1 MMLHWSMSAAALPPC
16 RLPSFT
22 DKFQAKEPLTRI
34 RDIAHRNDIP
44 HDIKKEIKHT
54 IQVRW
59 SLTRFLRCGAAGSDK
74 RPVRSFCMRCRAQLP
89 WVSTEQQR

>member
-1 MMLHWSMSAAALPPC
+1 MMLHWYVSAAALPLC

-54 IQVRW
+54 IQVGRL
-59 SLTRFLRCGAAGSDK
+59 LTQFSDCGAAGS
-74 RPVRSFCMRCRAQLP
+74 V
-89 WVSTEQQR
+89 

>member
-1 MMLHWSMSAAALPPC
+1 MSHLQLWAVQPPRQAAQHHFMMLHWYVSAAALPLC

-54 IQVRW
+54 IQVGRL
-59 SLTRFLRCGAAGSDK
+59 LTQFSDCGAAGS
-74 RPVRSFCMRCRAQLP
+74 V
-89 WVSTEQQR
+89 